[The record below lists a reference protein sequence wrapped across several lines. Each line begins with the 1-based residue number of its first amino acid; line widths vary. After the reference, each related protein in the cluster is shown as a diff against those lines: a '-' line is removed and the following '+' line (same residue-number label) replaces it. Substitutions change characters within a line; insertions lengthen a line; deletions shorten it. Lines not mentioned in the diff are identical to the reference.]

1 VIALSGG
8 GAAIRAGMARAFLL
22 TVLVALLPAW
32 SGATDFAFRPPPTV
46 ADPTTPAVMR
56 DLAVRLIPVYQDPD
70 SDRYLANLSALQ
82 MAAGDYMAADRSRR
96 LLRDRRRKADFGQP
110 ISRAVIFDMYAHA
123 RASEADGRTTFAD
136 AFAAAFRDTIHRL
149 PDKDAYVATRWL
161 GAAPAEYRDVLQSA
175 FDQQRAR
182 DSIDQSDAIELI
194 GKYVAAEAFRTFGPL
209 VILLNA
215 EDDSRRYIADNDVV
229 IPGRDGVSI
238 PATVIRPRNA
248 GSALPTLL
256 EFTIYDSQTYAK
268 ECAARGYVAV
278 VAYTRGTRPDAKVT
292 APFEHDGE
300 DARAVINWITT
311 QPWSDGRVGMYGEEY
326 SGFTP
331 WAAATQIPSALKAIA
346 TSTATAPGINFPMQ
360 GNIFHNSAY
369 PWSLRV
375 ADTEA
380 YGDNADDDPER
391 WRLLNQKWYRS
402 GRRFRDLSRL
412 FGKPSPI
419 FNRWLN
425 HPSYDKFWQKLIPY
439 KQQFAHIDIP
449 VLSISGYF
457 AASQPGDLYYF
468 TQHRHYNPRADHVL
482 IIGPYD
488 DRLMQRG
495 QSANLHGFQVDSTAR
510 VDFRE
515 LRFQWFDHIFKGGAT
530 PPLLKDSVNYQVMGS
545 NEWRHAPSLEA
556 MARKSMRFYLEAS
569 TTAAGHRLVLRRKKT
584 PSYLQQAMS
593 FVDRLDAAW
602 TPSTDL
608 VNRSLAPRHGMMF
621 VSEPLSQ
628 PTEFNGL
635 FSGRL
640 DFIVNKMDVDLNIS
654 LFELQASGDY
664 VRLFSPI
671 YEFRASYA
679 RDRTHR
685 HLLGE
690 GERRHMTFRSER
702 LTSRLLQKGSRLV
715 MILGVNK
722 RPDRQINYGTG
733 NDVSEESIADGK
745 TPLKVRWYSDSYVDI
760 PVSR

>member
-1 VIALSGG
+1 LIRSSGR
-8 GAAIRAGMARAFLL
+8 GAAIRASVARAFLL
-22 TVLVALLPAW
+22 MLLIGVLPAW
-32 SGATDFAFRPPPTV
+32 SGATDFAFRPPPTA

-82 MAAGDYMAADRSRR
+82 MAAGDYTAADRSRR
-96 LLRDRRRKADFGQP
+96 LLRDRRRKADFGLP
-110 ISRAVIFDMYAHA
+110 VNRAVIFDMYAHA
-123 RASEADGRTTFAD
+123 RASEADGHTTFAE
-136 AFAAAFRDTIHRL
+136 AFAATFRDTIHRL
-149 PDKDAYVATRWL
+149 PDKDAYVVTRWL
-161 GAAPAEYRDVLQSA
+161 GAPPADYRDVLQSA

-182 DSIDQSDAIELI
+182 DSIDQSDAIDLI
-194 GKYVAAEAFRTFGPL
+194 WKYVAAEAFRTFGPL

-215 EDDSRRYIADNDVV
+215 EDDARRYIVDNDVV
-229 IPGRDGVSI
+229 IPGRDGVDIS
-238 PATVIRPRNA
+238 ATVIRPRNA
-248 GSALPTLL
+248 GNSVPTLF

-268 ECAARGYVAV
+268 ECAARGYAAV
-278 VAYTRGTRPDAKVT
+278 VAYTRGTRPDASVS
-292 APFEHDGE
+292 APYEHDGE
-300 DARAVINWITT
+300 DARAVINWIAM

-331 WAAATQIPSALKAIA
+331 WAAATQMPAALKAIA

-369 PWSLRV
+369 QWSLRV
-375 ADTEA
+375 TDTEA
-380 YGDNADDDPER
+380 YGENGNDDPER
-391 WRLLNQKWYRS
+391 WRLLNQKWYKS
-402 GRRFRDLSRL
+402 GRRFRDLGRL

-439 KQQFAHIDIP
+439 RQQFAHIDIP
-449 VLSISGYF
+449 VLTISGYF

-468 TQHRHYNPRADHVL
+468 TQHHRYNPRADHVL

-495 QSANLHGFQVDSTAR
+495 PLPNLHGLQVDSAAR

-515 LRFQWFDHIFKGGAT
+515 LRFQWFDHIFKGGAM
-530 PPLLKDSVNYQVMGS
+530 PPLLTDSVNYQVMGS
-545 NEWRHAPSLEA
+545 NEWRHAPSLDA
-556 MARKSMRFYLEAS
+556 MGGKSLKFYLEESAA
-569 TTAAGHRLVLRRKKT
+569 AAGHRLVLRRKKT
-584 PSYLQQAMS
+584 TSYFRQSMS

-628 PTEFNGL
+628 ATEFSGL

-640 DFIVNKMDVDLNIS
+640 DFTVNKMDVDLNVS
-654 LFELQASGDY
+654 LFELLANGDY

-679 RDRTHR
+679 RDRARR

-690 GERRHMTFRSER
+690 GERRQLTFRSER

-745 TPLKVRWYSDSYVDI
+745 IPLRIRWYSDSYIEI

>member
-1 VIALSGG
+1 
-8 GAAIRAGMARAFLL
+8 
-22 TVLVALLPAW
+22 
-32 SGATDFAFRPPPTV
+32 
-46 ADPTTPAVMR
+46 
-56 DLAVRLIPVYQDPD
+56 
-70 SDRYLANLSALQ
+70 
-82 MAAGDYMAADRSRR
+82 MAAGDYVAADRSRR
-96 LLRDRRRKADFGQP
+96 LLRDRRRKADFGLP
-110 ISRAVIFDMYAHA
+110 ISRSVIFDMYAHA
-123 RASEADGRTTFAD
+123 RAAEADGRITFAD
-136 AFAAAFRDTIHRL
+136 AFAAAFRDSIQRL
-149 PDKDAYVATRWL
+149 PDKDAYVVTRWL
-161 GAAPAEYRDVLQSA
+161 GAAPAEYREALQAA

-182 DSIDQSDAIELI
+182 DSIDQSDAIELVW
-194 GKYVAAEAFRTFGPL
+194 KYVAAEAFRTFGPL

-215 EDDSRRYIADNDVV
+215 EDDSRRYAVDNDVV
-229 IPGRDGVSI
+229 IPARDGEDI
-238 PATVIRPRNA
+238 FATVIRPRNA
-248 GSALPTLL
+248 GNALPTLL
-256 EFTIYDSQTYAK
+256 EFTIYDSQVYAK

-278 VAYTRGTRPDAKVT
+278 VAYTQGTRPDAQVT
-292 APFEHDGE
+292 APYEHDGE
-300 DARAVINWITT
+300 DARAVINWIAM

-331 WAAATQIPSALKAIA
+331 WAAATQMPSALKAIA
-346 TSTATAPGINFPMQ
+346 TATATAPGINFPMQ

-369 PWSLRV
+369 QWSLQV

-380 YGDNADDDPER
+380 YGENADNDPER

-468 TQHRHYNPRADHVL
+468 TQHHHYNPRADHVL

-495 QSANLHGFQVDSTAR
+495 LSANLNGYQVDSAAR
-510 VDFRE
+510 IDFRE

-530 PPLLKDSVNYQVMGS
+530 PSLLKDSVNYQVMGS
-545 NEWRHAPSLEA
+545 NEWRHAPSLDA
-556 MARKSMRFYLEAS
+556 MAGKSLKFYLEPSA
-569 TTAAGHRLVLRRKKT
+569 TATATGHRLVLRRKKA
-584 PSYLQQAMS
+584 SGYFQQKMS

-602 TPSTDL
+602 TPSIDL

-628 PTEFNGL
+628 STEFAGL

-640 DFIVNKMDVDLNIS
+640 DFTVNKMDVDLNIS
-654 LFELQASGDY
+654 LFELLANGDY

-679 RDRTHR
+679 RDRARR

-690 GERRHMTFRSER
+690 GERRQLTFRSER

-733 NDVSEESIADGK
+733 KDVSEESIADGK
-745 TPLKVRWYSDSYVDI
+745 TPLKIRWYSDSYIDI
-760 PVSR
+760 PVTK